1 MAAGTE
7 ITVEF
12 KVKVTDDEGSVIP
25 NTGKVRE
32 GENEFDTN
40 EVTNSK
46 PEKDVFYKDTTESID
61 GQPVKANEELTYEL
75 TYENT
80 EKSKDGKGVTV
91 SFEDTIPTNST
102 YTGVTKVMVDG
113 EDVTSEVTITPEPAT
128 GKVTKLTWSGIKLA
142 DPVENEDGTKTYSKV
157 VVTFNVTVDENNG
170 VALDN
175 EAILREGNNEAKT
188 NKTHNPTSD
197 EPDKTVYNSTKTT
210 VIDGKPVQINDVLT
224 YEIKYKNTTGKA
236 QDVTIE
242 DSIPQF
248 TEYVKGTAI
257 VVDGPEADIDD
268 TTSTITWAFGE
279 VAANTEITVE
289 FKVKVTD
296 DEGSVIPNTGKVRE
310 GENEFDSN
318 EVTNSKPE
326 KDVFYTGST
335 ESIDGKL
342 VQKDQKLTYELTYEN
357 TETTKEGK
365 GVTVSF
371 EDVIPSNS
379 TYTGVTKVMV
389 DDVDVTDE
397 VTITTEP
404 EEGKV
409 TKITWSG
416 IQLAEP
422 VENEDGTKTYSKV
435 VVTFNVTVDENNGV
449 ALDNEAILREGK
461 NEAKTNKTH
470 NPVPKD
476 PEKTV
481 YSSKQ
486 EDYVDGKPVDRN
498 EVLTYTIKYEN
509 TTGEV
514 ADVTIEDAIPDN
526 TTYVAGTAKVVDG
539 PAATKIDDAASPI
552 TWTFKDFPIDGIVSV
567 TFDVKVND
575 TVSGETIVN
584 QAVVHHGENDFFTK
598 EVTNPTPPK
607 KDVFTKD
614 VEGSIDKQT
623 VKPGQQLDYEI
634 TYKNSTD
641 KEELLYFSDLIPEYT
656 TYVDDSAAITGS
668 ADDPS
673 VVIATTKDD
682 EGIVT
687 GITWGTKDDPV
698 KVPKKG
704 TVTLKFSVTVNKDS
718 SILGQSADNEAIAY
732 KGENQLKTN
741 EVTNPIQTDLLLK
754 KIIEKYVQHNAD
766 KVSFGFTITGY
777 EKQGGHKTFDTVIG
791 IDFTSGSN
799 VTEQEL
805 VRNLPPETKFIE
817 VTEVYYG
824 GYTPDGGV
832 VTKTT
837 ATLNKDG
844 VFEVS
849 FKNNYNKIDYNT
861 GVTNK
866 FDKEANVEEEAD
878 TGDTQGGTE
887 GQ

>member
-1 MAAGTE
+1 M
-7 ITVEF
+7 
-12 KVKVTDDEGSVIP
+12 
-25 NTGKVRE
+25 
-32 GENEFDTN
+32 
-40 EVTNSK
+40 
-46 PEKDVFYKDTTESID
+46 
-61 GQPVKANEELTYEL
+61 
-75 TYENT
+75 
-80 EKSKDGKGVTV
+80 
-91 SFEDTIPTNST
+91 
-102 YTGVTKVMVDG
+102 
-113 EDVTSEVTITPEPAT
+113 
-128 GKVTKLTWSGIKLA
+128 
-142 DPVENEDGTKTYSKV
+142 
-157 VVTFNVTVDENNG
+157 
-170 VALDN
+170 
-175 EAILREGNNEAKT
+175 
-188 NKTHNPTSD
+188 
-197 EPDKTVYNSTKTT
+197 
-210 VIDGKPVQINDVLT
+210 
-224 YEIKYKNTTGKA
+224 
-236 QDVTIE
+236 
-242 DSIPQF
+242 
-248 TEYVKGTAI
+248 
-257 VVDGPEADIDD
+257 
-268 TTSTITWAFGE
+268 
-279 VAANTEITVE
+279 
-289 FKVKVTD
+289 
-296 DEGSVIPNTGKVRE
+296 
-310 GENEFDSN
+310 
-318 EVTNSKPE
+318 
-326 KDVFYTGST
+326 
-335 ESIDGKL
+335 
-342 VQKDQKLTYELTYEN
+342 
-357 TETTKEGK
+357 
-365 GVTVSF
+365 
-371 EDVIPSNS
+371 
-379 TYTGVTKVMV
+379 
-389 DDVDVTDE
+389 
-397 VTITTEP
+397 
-404 EEGKV
+404 
-409 TKITWSG
+409 
-416 IQLAEP
+416 
-422 VENEDGTKTYSKV
+422 
-435 VVTFNVTVDENNGV
+435 
-449 ALDNEAILREGK
+449 
-461 NEAKTNKTH
+461 
-470 NPVPKD
+470 
-476 PEKTV
+476 
-481 YSSKQ
+481 
-486 EDYVDGKPVDRN
+486 
-498 EVLTYTIKYEN
+498 
-509 TTGEV
+509 
-514 ADVTIEDAIPDN
+514 
-526 TTYVAGTAKVVDG
+526 
-539 PAATKIDDAASPI
+539 
-552 TWTFKDFPIDGIVSV
+552 
-567 TFDVKVND
+567 
-575 TVSGETIVN
+575 
-584 QAVVHHGENDFFTK
+584 
-598 EVTNPTPPK
+598 TNPTPPK